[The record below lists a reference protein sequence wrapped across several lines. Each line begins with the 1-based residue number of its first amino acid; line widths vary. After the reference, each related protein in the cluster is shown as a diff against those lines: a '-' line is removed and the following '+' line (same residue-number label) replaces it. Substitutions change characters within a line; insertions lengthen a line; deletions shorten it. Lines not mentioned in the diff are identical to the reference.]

1 MKVKAFIPAV
11 ILLCFGVLLGLGTSR
26 LLQITDEGKELRNY
40 ISWEDL
46 RVVEDVETKR
56 SSSIKVNNNN
66 WLISNANANA
76 KATNASRVIV
86 VDKKGRGDSVT
97 VQGAVDMVPD
107 SNSQRVKIF
116 ILPGIY
122 REKVIVPR
130 TKPYISF
137 IGNES
142 YAAETVISWSDK
154 ASDRDSKGGE
164 LGTYRCASVTIES
177 DFFCAT
183 AITFENTV
191 TAEPGELGKQAAAL
205 RITGDKAMFYR
216 VRVLG
221 SQDTLNDAT
230 GSHYFYQCY
239 IQGNVDFI
247 FGNAKSLYQ
256 DCDIRSI
263 AKRYGAIAA
272 HHRSIENDDTGFSF
286 VNCDISGS
294 GKVFL
299 GRAWGNF
306 SRTVYSNCFIDDIII
321 PVGWNDWGD
330 PDRQSKVLF
339 GEYNCK
345 GRGAER
351 RGRVPWSKSF
361 TQDEV
366 KPFLGREFIYGD
378 QWLRL

>member
-1 MKVKAFIPAV
+1 M
-11 ILLCFGVLLGLGTSR
+11 GLGTSR
-26 LLQITDEGKELRNY
+26 WLQIHDEGSELKNY

-46 RVVEDVETKR
+46 RLVEDVGTER
-56 SSSIKVNNNN
+56 SFSTDWVNQKSNFGA
-66 WLISNANANA
+66 SNANANS
-76 KATNASRVIV
+76 KRVIV
-86 VDKKGRGDSVT
+86 VDKRGRGDSVT

-107 SNSQRVKIF
+107 SNSHRVKIF
-116 ILPGIY
+116 ILPGFY
-122 REKVIVPR
+122 REKVYVPR

-142 YAAETVISWSDK
+142 YAEQTVISWNDK
-154 ASDRDSKGGE
+154 ASDRDTTGKEE
-164 LGTYRCASVTIES
+164 LGTFRTATVSIDS

-191 TAEPGELGKQAAAL
+191 MAEPGEEGKQAAAL
-205 RITGDKAMFYR
+205 RVTGDKAMFYR

-230 GSHYFYQCY
+230 GSHYFYQCH

-256 DCDIRSI
+256 DCDIRST

-272 HHRSIENDDTGFSF
+272 HHRSIENEDTGFSF
-286 VNCDISGS
+286 VNCDIGGT
-294 GKVFL
+294 GKVYL
-299 GRAWGNF
+299 GRAWGNY
-306 SRTVYSNCFIDDIII
+306 SRTVYSNCFIADIIA
-321 PVGWNDWGD
+321 PVGWNDWED
-330 PDRQSKVLF
+330 PARQSKVLF
-339 GEYNCK
+339 GEYNCR

-351 RGRVPWSKSF
+351 GGRVPWSKSL

>member
-1 MKVKAFIPAV
+1 MKVESFIPAV
-11 ILLCFGVLLGLGTSR
+11 IIFLCFCALFCSGTSR
-26 LLQITDEGKELRNY
+26 SLQTHNKGNKDHKPTSY
-40 ISWEDL
+40 ISWEDM
-46 RVVEDVETKR
+46 RVMKDVGTERRFRTK
-56 SSSIKVNNNN
+56 
-66 WLISNANANA
+66 
-76 KATNASRVIV
+76 RVIV
-86 VDKKGRGDSVT
+86 VDKSGRGDSVT
-97 VQGAVDMVPD
+97 VQGAVNLVPR

-122 REKVIVPR
+122 REKVYVPS

-142 YAAETVISWSDK
+142 YAAETVITWNDK
-154 ASDRDSKGGE
+154 ASDRLIDGSE
-164 LGTYRCASVTIES
+164 LGTYRTATVSIDA

-191 TAEPGELGKQAAAL
+191 VAKAGVEGKQAAAL

-221 SQDTLNDAT
+221 SQDTLNDET

-239 IQGNVDFI
+239 IQGNIDFI

-256 DCDIRSI
+256 SCHISST
-263 AKRYGAIAA
+263 AKRFGAIAA
-272 HHRSIENDDTGFSF
+272 HHRALENEDTGYSF
-286 VNCDISGS
+286 ANCYIGGT
-294 GKVFL
+294 GKVYL
-299 GRAWGNF
+299 GRAWGNY
-306 SRTVYSNCFIDDIII
+306 SRIVYSNCFIDDIIT
-321 PVGWNDWGD
+321 PLGWNDWD
-330 PDRQSKVLF
+330 DADRQRKVMF
-339 GEYNCK
+339 GEYNCW

-351 RGRVPWSKSF
+351 RGRVPWSKNL